1 MRKKLLRYS
10 LLLLTMLVGVVTS
23 AMAETV
29 TLQYTGSTTTNM
41 SGKNDAT
48 LLGLDETEWLVEGDK
63 GQTAQFPGLNKDGS
77 IRLYWGNGGSNTFTV
92 TSLTGA
98 TIDNI
103 TIYYVATYAGGYV
116 EVGGQKVNGT
126 ALVSVSNAYN
136 YSINSSSFVIGNNN
150 STNAQVRFSK
160 IEISYTAGSGYVV
173 PVPVISGE
181 TPFSDETTVSISV
194 ETTGT
199 AGFDIRYTTDG
210 TDPTHNSQQYTQP
223 FTITETTTVKAIA
236 IDAAGGP
243 SRVASKTFTKVASYF
258 HLEELQQAATK
269 DKTPVIVKFGGGQY
283 EQQVVYVSGN
293 SVYIA
298 EPQTGCGIMVYQAN
312 HGLTAGDV
320 LYGPVDCK
328 LTLYNGMAELME
340 FDGTNLVKDNQTV
353 TPAVQG
359 SIGRVGMRN
368 QSTLITL
375 NNVTAA
381 SQNAEAKTWL
391 LKDNTGEIQFYDKFN
406 TGVELEKGKE
416 YNITGVVLIFNGVLQ
431 IAPRTADDVVCLNA
445 EPEEIVLWESAD
457 APKEVNWTSDVTI
470 GQEDKKGMALME
482 NLKIGDVFHVYVTGA
497 PAKGGDWSA
506 MIGLWTGWW
515 LHCLEG
521 FNAFEQDGPTFVHDF
536 VVTGDMLPLL
546 KSEGFLVTGCGFSV
560 EKVTVS
566 HVYEGSENSIWLGNR
581 SLNEGFMI
589 DETHMA
595 NFNGLKG
602 VNSGDQFRF
611 TFANNV
617 TGSVWADAGRYGV
630 IFESPTGP
638 TNVWS
643 SSPISKDMAVQMKNN
658 GVFVHGEGLTAN
670 LISVEIIPGVYPVDE
685 PEDVTLAW
693 NPAQLEVE
701 MDADFTQPKVTATG
715 AELPADAEYIYWSD
729 NCSVAGW
736 DYENKKVVINGVGE
750 ATISAVLSIYGYVSN
765 IAELKVVVKE
775 KSNLKPIGRW
785 EFKPGIDLSDVDKWI
800 KREAK
805 ELIYYDPDHNFFN
818 LRDKVY
824 YTNKVKLNK
833 VKLLSQ
839 NGAPALDATPVT
851 TLSDPSFTVEPEKLT
866 VDDTD
871 GGFII
876 DGSITLSVW
885 KDKYIRITWRPAD
898 EDNKGKLK
906 ETAGLSV
913 ATTPDAAPRKAPAR
927 VAYVGNEGQNYN
939 VSYFKTTVDGEVDLQ
954 TDGAVKI
961 IYIEELETID
971 TGINAIT
978 TDEFDVT
985 KPAYDLSGR
994 RVNSDYHGIVIQN
1007 GRKFNR

>member
-1 MRKKLLRYS
+1 MAADFTIDFTQMGYS
-10 LLLLTMLVGVVTS
+10 NQQDVTTVETD
-23 AMAETV
+23 MVTV
-29 TLQYTGSTTTNM
+29 TF
-41 SGKNDAT
+41 
-48 LLGLDETEWLVEGDK
+48 DK
-63 GQTAQFPGLNKDGS
+63 GTSNNSPKYYNTGTAV
-77 IRLYWGNGGSNTFTV
+77 RVYGGNTFTV
-92 TSLTGA
+92 SSQNTITNISFTFDSGGGSNEITASTGA
-98 TIDNI
+98 WSTAAANMWVGSAQEVTFTVSGTSGHRRIQKMEFTFDN
-103 TIYYVATYAGGYV
+103 
-116 EVGGQKVNGT
+116 
-126 ALVSVSNAYN
+126 
-136 YSINSSSFVIGNNN
+136 
-150 STNAQVRFSK
+150 
-160 IEISYTAGSGYVV
+160 GSGYVV

-194 ETTGT
+194 ESTGT

-210 TDPTHNSQQYTQP
+210 TDPTHNSQSYTQP

-236 IDAAGGP
+236 IDASGAP
-243 SRVASKTFTKVASYF
+243 SAVASKTFTKVASYF

-269 DKTPVIVKFGGGQY
+269 DKTPVEVKFGGGQY
-283 EQQVVYVSGN
+283 EQQVVFVNGN
-293 SVYIA
+293 NAFIA

-340 FDGTNLVKDNQTV
+340 FDGTYLVKDNQTV

-359 SIGRVGMRN
+359 SIGRVGTRN

-375 NNVTAA
+375 NNVTA
-381 SQNAEAKTWL
+381 SQNAEAKSWF
-391 LKDNTGEIQFYDKFN
+391 LKDNTGNIQFYDKFN
-406 TGVELEKGKE
+406 SGVELEEGKE
-416 YNITGVVLIFNGVLQ
+416 YNITGIVLIFNGVLQ

-470 GQEDKKGMALME
+470 SQEDKKGMALME

-497 PAKGGDWSA
+497 PAKGGDWNA

-589 DETHMA
+589 DEAHMA

-643 SSPISKDMAVQMKNN
+643 SSAISKDMAVQMKNN
-658 GVFVHGEGLTAN
+658 GVFVHGEDLTAN
-670 LISVEIIPGVYPVDE
+670 LISVEIIPGVYPADD
-685 PEDVTLAW
+685 PENVTLAW

-715 AELPADAEYIYWSD
+715 AELPADAEYVYWSD
-729 NCSVAGW
+729 NWCVAGW
-736 DYENKKVVINGVGE
+736 DYDNKKVAIYGVGE
-750 ATISAVLSIYGYVSN
+750 ATISAILSVSGYVSN

-785 EFKPGIDLSDVDKWI
+785 EFVKPGIDLSDVDKWI

-833 VKLLSQ
+833 VKLLST

-906 ETAGLSV
+906 ETAGLAMV
-913 ATTPDAAPRKAPAR
+913 TTPDAAPRKAPAR

-939 VSYFKTTVDGEVDLQ
+939 VSYFKSSVDGEVDLE

-961 IYIEELETID
+961 IYIEELESID

-994 RVNSDYHGIVIQN
+994 RVNSDYRGIVIQN

>member
-1 MRKKLLRYS
+1 MRKRLLRYS

-23 AMAETV
+23 AMAADFTIDFSQMGYSNQEEVTTVKTDMVTV
-29 TLQYTGSTTTNM
+29 TF
-41 SGKNDAT
+41 
-48 LLGLDETEWLVEGDK
+48 DK
-63 GQTAQFPGLNKDGS
+63 GTSNNSPKYYNTGTAV
-77 IRLYWGNGGSNTFTV
+77 RVYGGNTFTV
-92 TSLTGA
+92 SSQNTITNISFTFDSGEGSNPITASTGDWSTAAANMWVGSAQEVTFTVSGTSGHRR
-98 TIDNI
+98 I
-103 TIYYVATYAGGYV
+103 
-116 EVGGQKVNGT
+116 QKMEFTFDNGT
-126 ALVSVSNAYN
+126 
-136 YSINSSSFVIGNNN
+136 
-150 STNAQVRFSK
+150 
-160 IEISYTAGSGYVV
+160 GYVV
-173 PVPVISGE
+173 PKPVISGE
-181 TPFSDETTVSISV
+181 TPFSYETTVSISV
-194 ETTGT
+194 ESTGT

-236 IDAAGGP
+236 IDASGAP
-243 SRVASKTFTKVASYF
+243 SAVASKTFTKVASYF

-269 DKTPVIVKFGGGQY
+269 DKTPVIVKFSEGQFK
-283 EQQVVYVSGN
+283 QQVVFVSGN
-293 SVYIA
+293 NAYIA
-298 EPQTGCGIMVYQAN
+298 EPETGYGIMVYQAN
-312 HGLTAGDV
+312 HGLTAGDF
-320 LYGPVDCK
+320 LRGPVDCK

-340 FDGTNLVKDNQTV
+340 FDGTNLVKDNKTV

-359 SIGRVGMRN
+359 SIGRVGTRN

-391 LKDNTGEIQFYDKFN
+391 LKDNTGEIQFFDKFKL
-406 TGVELEKGKE
+406 GVELEEGKE
-416 YNITGVVLIFNGVLQ
+416 YNITGIVLIYNGVLQ

-445 EPEEIVLWESAD
+445 EPKEIVLWESAD

-470 GQEDKKGMALME
+470 SQVDKEGMALME

-589 DETHMA
+589 DETHMV

-617 TGSVWADAGRYGV
+617 TGSVSADAGRYGV

-658 GVFVHGEGLTAN
+658 GVFVHGQDLTAN

-685 PEDVTLAW
+685 PENVTLAW

-805 ELIYYDPDHNFFN
+805 ELIYYDPDHNLFD

-906 ETAGLSV
+906 ETAGLAV
-913 ATTPDAAPRKAPAR
+913 VTTPDAAPRKAPAR

-939 VSYFKTTVDGEVDLQ
+939 VSYFKTTVDGEVDLE

-978 TDEFDVT
+978 TEEFDVT

-994 RVNSDYHGIVIQN
+994 RVNGDYHGIVIQN